1 MLLENSNPPRNWGHE
16 PGFEILKPGFLMEE
30 TMNLKVETAVEKSPH
45 PASFYPNDAFS
56 RLDETDDKTFYARDR
71 FVSHLDSL
79 ALSTI
84 EKVIGGLIVEEKP
97 VILDLMAGWDS
108 HIPNKLN
115 PGKVIG
121 LGLNENELKENGALS
136 DYVIHDLN
144 EDPKLPF
151 RNNTFDAVINTV
163 SVDYMTKP
171 IDVFRDVGR
180 ILKPGGLFLVV
191 FSNRMF
197 PQKAVKIWKESGEE
211 ERVLL
216 VEGFFRETG
225 FFEKPTLF
233 VSKGKPRP
241 KDDKYAHMGIPSD
254 PVYALYAE
262 KTGAASSR
270 KRPPTVSLSYGES
283 LEKEE
288 LDRRKKSVKET
299 LRCPYCGE
307 KMKRW
312 AVPDNPFAYT
322 WDNDFMYIC
331 FNDECPYFVR
341 GWDHMYREGNRGT
354 SYRCMYNPEND
365 RCSPIPVPSPK
376 ALRESI
382 VEE

>member
-1 MLLENSNPPRNWGHE
+1 
-16 PGFEILKPGFLMEE
+16 MEE
-30 TMNLKVETAVEKSPH
+30 TMDLNAGKEKSLN
-45 PASFYPNDAFS
+45 PAFLYPSDAFS
-56 RLDETDDKTFYARDR
+56 RLDETNDQVFYARDR

-84 EKVIGGLIVEEKP
+84 EKLIGELVVEKSP

-108 HIPNKLN
+108 HIPTTLN
-115 PGKVIG
+115 PSKLIG
-121 LGLNENELKENGALS
+121 LGLNENELKQNEALS
-136 DYVIHDLN
+136 EYVIHDLN
-144 EDPKLPF
+144 ENPKLPF
-151 RNNTFDAVINTV
+151 PDKTFDVVINTV

-171 IDVFRDVGR
+171 VDVFRDVGR
-180 ILKPGGLFLVV
+180 ILKPGGLFLVT
-191 FSNRMF
+191 FSNRLF

-216 VEGFFRETG
+216 VEGFFRDAG
-225 FFEKPTLF
+225 LFEKPTLF
-233 VSKGKPRP
+233 LSKGKPRP
-241 KDDKYAHMGIPSD
+241 RDDKYAHMGIPSD

-262 KTGAASSR
+262 RTGGGASSG
-270 KRPPTVSLSYGES
+270 KNRPIVSVSYGES
-283 LEKEE
+283 LEKDE
-288 LDRRKKSVKET
+288 LEKRKRSVKET

-307 KMKRW
+307 KMKKW

-322 WDNDFMYIC
+322 WDNEFMYIC

-341 GWDHMYREGNRGT
+341 GWDHMYRAGNRGT

-382 VEE
+382 VEK

>member
-1 MLLENSNPPRNWGHE
+1 
-16 PGFEILKPGFLMEE
+16 MEE
-30 TMNLKVETAVEKSPH
+30 IMDLNAQTGKPPYSD
-45 PASFYPNDAFS
+45 SFYPSDAFS
-56 RLDETDDKTFYARDR
+56 RLDETNDQVFYSRDR

-84 EKVIGGLIVEEKP
+84 EELVAELIVEKNP

-108 HIPNKLN
+108 HIPEKLR
-115 PGKVIG
+115 PGKLVG
-121 LGLNENELKENGALS
+121 LGLNENELKKNEALS
-136 DYVIHDLN
+136 EYVIHDLN
-144 EDPKLPF
+144 EKPNLPF
-151 RNNTFDAVINTV
+151 PDNTFDAVINTV

-171 IDVFRDVGR
+171 VRVFRDVGR
-180 ILKPGGLFLVV
+180 ILKPGGLFLVI

-197 PQKAVKIWKESGEE
+197 PQKAVKIWKESAEE

-216 VEGFFRETG
+216 VEGFFRDAAL
-225 FFEKPTLF
+225 FEKPTLF

-241 KDDKYAHMGIPSD
+241 KNDKYAHMGIPSD

-262 KTGAASSR
+262 RLGGASSG
-270 KRPPTVSLSYGES
+270 KRRPMVSAAYGES

-288 LDRRKKSVKET
+288 LEKRKKAVKET

-307 KMKRW
+307 KMKKW
-312 AVPDNPFAYT
+312 AVPDNPFAHT
-322 WDNDFMYIC
+322 WDNEFMYIC

-341 GWDHMYREGNRGT
+341 GWDHMYRAGNRGT
-354 SYRCMYNPEND
+354 SYRCMYNPENN
-365 RCSPIPVPSPK
+365 RCSPIPVPSAK